1 MYAPINLLALI
12 VFISGQAYRG
22 YEISSIRSTVLQ
34 SISATIHLSCHVLV
48 CYEIF
53 LILFVLPGN
62 EGLRRAHLDSLFKVS
77 TTAPLINLESLQ
89 GTVAQNTMKTGK
101 LLEYTQNTIE
111 EIYVPYQAVLSL
123 YILYIAPYDQK
134 AKDNC
139 ALLAQEQKL
148 NTDT

>member
-1 MYAPINLLALI
+1 M
-12 VFISGQAYRG
+12 
-22 YEISSIRSTVLQ
+22 T
-34 SISATIHLSCHVLV
+34 
-48 CYEIF
+48 
-53 LILFVLPGN
+53 
-62 EGLRRAHLDSLFKVS
+62 GLRRVHLDSLFKVS

-111 EIYVPYQAVLSL
+111 EIYVPCQAVLSL
-123 YILYIAPYDQK
+123 YILHIAPYDQK